1 MREEPLVSRSCRP
14 CRGGVAPL
22 GAEEAERY
30 RAETPD
36 WSIAADATRLDR
48 HFTFKTYGQAFDLV
62 RRISA
67 LAEAEGHHPDIRF
80 GWGYCDVSLQ
90 THVIGGLHL
99 NDFILAAKI
108 DGLAG

>member
-1 MREEPLVSRSCRP
+1 MSGTALVTRSCLP

-22 GAEEAERY
+22 AREEAERY
-30 RAETPD
+30 RAETPG
-36 WSIAADATRLDR
+36 WSIAADATRLER

-90 THVIGGLHL
+90 THVIRGLHL

-108 DGLAG
+108 DALSG